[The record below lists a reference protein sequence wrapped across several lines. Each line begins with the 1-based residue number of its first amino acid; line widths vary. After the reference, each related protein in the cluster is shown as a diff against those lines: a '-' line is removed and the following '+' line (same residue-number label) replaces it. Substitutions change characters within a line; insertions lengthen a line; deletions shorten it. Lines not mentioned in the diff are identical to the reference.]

1 MMKEYGELE
10 NDLKLVQT
18 ICKTNRLGKVFQ
30 FLSFTFTAEQ
40 AARLRSPHK
49 ELDEAVKSLLGN
61 LSKQVGTANVNLG
74 PV

>member
-18 ICKTNRLGKVFQ
+18 ICKNKQEEYLSG
-30 FLSFTFTAEQ
+30 LSFTFVADQ
-40 AARLRSPHK
+40 ASRLRCPHK

-61 LSKQVGTANVNLG
+61 LSKQVGGAGRQTW
-74 PV
+74 PDC

>member
-18 ICKTNRLGKVFQ
+18 ICKKKLRRNIYLR
-30 FLSFTFTAEQ
+30 FTFVADQ
-40 AARLRSPHK
+40 ASRLRSPHK

-61 LSKQVGTANVNLG
+61 LSKQVGLS
-74 PV
+74 